1 MPGEIFSQVY
11 GHIYLDI
18 FREFEKE
25 HVDFALAMQE
35 ENRKEIA
42 YKKSLRK
49 RSGQIKIFERKFS
62 KCVGWKKIGF
72 S

>member
-18 FREFEKE
+18 FRE

-42 YKKSLRK
+42 YKKSLRR